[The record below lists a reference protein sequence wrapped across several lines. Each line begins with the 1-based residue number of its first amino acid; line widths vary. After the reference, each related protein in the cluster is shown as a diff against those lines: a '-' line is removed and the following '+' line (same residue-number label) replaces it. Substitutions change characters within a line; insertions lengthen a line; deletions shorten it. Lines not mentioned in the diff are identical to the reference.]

1 MPNSMAVL
9 LYGHEKHLLFTRQT
23 ILEKAAFCVFTASDL
38 KGVEAFSSAGQ
49 IKLIVICQSVS
60 PEEQE
65 MVVSVA
71 LAFNPKA
78 IVLVLNSVVYGWS
91 GKTLYSVVAEGSDGN
106 ILTGHD
112 FLDAV
117 GDAIS
122 HTQKA

>member
-1 MPNSMAVL
+1 MPNSKAVL
-9 LYGHEKHLLFTRQT
+9 LYGHEKNLLFTRQA

-38 KGVEAFSSAGQ
+38 KDVEAFSSAGQ

-78 IVLVLNSVVYGWS
+78 IVLVLNSVVYGWC
-91 GKTLYSVVAEGSDGN
+91 GKALYGVVAEGHDGN
-106 ILTGHD
+106 ILTSSD
-112 FLDAV
+112 FLVAV
-117 GDAIS
+117 QHAIHRS
-122 HTQKA
+122 